1 MNAALKQRI
10 LDNAVERIN
19 VTMFEDMMEV
29 VHDAMTE
36 AMGEVCGD
44 TINYDDMETYDV
56 MLGLCN
62 RVAIIGLPE

>member
-19 VTMFEDMMEV
+19 IKMFEDMMEV

-36 AMGEVCGD
+36 AME
-44 TINYDDMETYDV
+44 E
-56 MLGLCN
+56 
-62 RVAIIGLPE
+62 IGRAHVWTPVT

>member
-1 MNAALKQRI
+1 MNSTLKQRI
-10 LDNAVERIN
+10 LDSAVERIN
-19 VTMFEDMMEV
+19 ITMFEDMMEV

-36 AMGEVCGD
+36 AMEEICGD
-44 TINYDDMETYDV
+44 TIDYDDMETYDV